1 MLGRIGIRIQLWL
14 LVAAAAVA
22 VAIAAGAAAYA
33 AWLGN
38 RALEFEHAESLI
50 PLVALGTISTD
61 MRETSFRLAGVL
73 IEQIPIEGSKNH
85 AMATSKTLAEQWRRY
100 RESVEASGTATSGE
114 RELVAKGDAGMRVA
128 ETFYGRLIAAYEA
141 KDRKALESLFED
153 EWPEVT
159 MAFMKVLDKLVE
171 LKKAESEVS
180 YEANRRRLAVAGTAA
195 VALGVASIVLFVI
208 LGSIVRRGMVAAL
221 VQASAVADR
230 IAKGDLR
237 SRIATRRRDDIG
249 TLFRGLD
256 RMSGNL
262 TEIVSQVRESSDAI
276 AAATA
281 EIASGNQHLSAR
293 TEMQAGSLEETS
305 ASMEQ
310 LAATVRQNTENARQ
324 ANQLAISSSGI
335 AQKGGEVVRE
345 VVEAMGDIHASS
357 RKIVEIIGVIDGI
370 AFQTNILALN
380 AAVEAARAG
389 EQGRGFGVVATEV
402 RSLAGRSA
410 VAAKEIKALIQGSVE
425 RIAQGSRLADR
436 AGETMTEIVAS
447 VQRVTKIMAEITAAS
462 QEQESGIV
470 QVNGAVAQMHETT
483 QHNAALVEEAAAAAR
498 SLNAQAEQ
506 LAELVKVF
514 LLAERAAS
522 PSPTDARNDAG
533 PRPGSSDA
541 GAAPI
546 ALAAAPRVRRIAARA
561 SHPGPASPALQ
572 AGFATIR

>member
-1 MLGRIGIRIQLWL
+1 MVGRIGIRTQLWL
-14 LVAAAAVA
+14 LVAAAAAA
-22 VAIAAGAAAYA
+22 VTLAAGAAAYA

-38 RALEFEHAESLI
+38 RALEFEHSESFI
-50 PLVALGTISTD
+50 PLVALGTISSD

-73 IEQIPIEGSKNH
+73 IDQIPIEGSKNH
-85 AMATSKTLAEQWRRY
+85 AVATAKNVPEQWRRY
-100 RESVEASGTATSGE
+100 RSSFEASANATEAE
-114 RELVAKGDAGMRVA
+114 RELVAKGDAGMKVA
-128 ETFYGRLIAAYEA
+128 EAFYARLIATYEA
-141 KDRKALESLFED
+141 KDRKTLEKIFED

-159 MAFMKVLDKLVE
+159 TAFMKVLDKLVE
-171 LKKAESEVS
+171 LKKAESAVS
-180 YEANRRRLAVAGTAA
+180 YEANRRRLAVAGTTAIA
-195 VALGVASIVLFVI
+195 VGVVSIVLFVI
-208 LGSIVRRGMVAAL
+208 LGALVRRGMVSAL
-221 VQASAVADR
+221 VQASAVADK

-237 SRIATRRRDDIG
+237 TRIATGRSDDIG

-262 TEIVSQVRESSDAI
+262 AEIVSQVRGSSEAI
-276 AAATA
+276 AAATS

-310 LAATVRQNTENARQ
+310 LAATVRLNTENARQ

-335 AQKGGEVVRE
+335 AEKGGEVVRE
-345 VVEAMGDIHASS
+345 VVQTMGEIHASS

-389 EQGRGFGVVATEV
+389 EQGRGFGVVASEV

-410 VAAKEIKALIQGSVE
+410 LAAKEIKDLIQGSVE
-425 RIAQGSRLADR
+425 RIAQGSKLADR

-447 VQRVTKIMAEITAAS
+447 VQRVTSIMAEITAAS

-498 SLNAQAEQ
+498 SLHVQAGQ

-514 LLAERAAS
+514 VLAEQAAR
-522 PSPTDARNDAG
+522 PAG
-533 PRPGSSDA
+533 GPEGGAAEPL

-546 ALAAAPRVRRIAARA
+546 ALTAASQVRRIPARL
-561 SHPGPASPALQ
+561 H
-572 AGFATIR
+572 